1 MSFSASAQV
10 WSLIFWFLAV
20 INGLMAVSLV
30 LLGPRRMVR
39 RWLGITLLVMAVD
52 YGALGLWGWGGS
64 GGAMQAVAFAVAVAT
79 AAVLPLSLLAC
90 LLLFWRRVSAYV
102 RNGLLVL
109 AVLPLLLSSVDLLT
123 GEGLWY
129 VPPPEDPVALLSMIS
144 SPWQVYQG
152 YLYPFL
158 GVVYF
163 YLVPLLTL
171 VLLFYAAV
179 MNQVLSAKE
188 RATAWVLLVVGSV
201 ALAMQIGGAFSLVRM
216 LLSGVVLTAGWVHA
230 VMHELMEAWQR
241 RSHRLSARLIVAV
254 LASVLFV
261 AGVGGGAWLVLGR
274 ERVVRDVTARLR
286 AVNQAVKQT
295 LYTWLAWNGDVLG
308 NVLVQP
314 DVVSMVAARQEP
326 WLTMVAQLHPYVYL
340 ASTLGMDGLNVARS
354 DGMAP
359 VDYHEREW
367 FIRASRGTPLVFQRI
382 QGRTYGE
389 MALAIAAP
397 IRKTSG
403 EVVGVGMLA
412 VTLKDIVTQMWRF
425 VGEDADV
432 IYVVDEGGR
441 LLAYVGIGAVSLQE
455 DFSNEVP
462 VIMLRHGRT
471 GTVRFVDREG
481 ISWWAYA
488 DWVTLPRSDDRWGV
502 VVQRPAS
509 AVLAET
515 RRTQYLVWGGVLGG
529 GVLSFV
535 LFAFIA
541 FGTLYPLSQ
550 LAEEA
555 RAVAA
560 GERDQVTS
568 FDGRDEVAV
577 LARALNQI
585 VRQLQVL
592 RRDFEARV
600 EERTRQLERR
610 AEYLAVTGEVSRVA
624 ASILDVDEL
633 LDRVVHLIA
642 DRFHFYH
649 AGIFLLD
656 EAGEWA
662 VLRAASSE
670 GGRRMLARGHRL
682 RVGREGVVGYVS
694 ATGRPRIA
702 LDVAADEAWLPNPDL
717 PDTRSEMGLPLTAAG
732 GRVIGVLDVQSEEP
746 EAFTDEDIATLRI
759 LADQIAVAIV
769 NARLFRDNQRV
780 LEDLRRLY
788 GEEMARGWARRRRM
802 LRGYRYTGAGARPL
816 TDEEYDELGRDV
828 QRYLLEQVR
837 HSSGGSGTRPL
848 VHRDAERNLLFV
860 PLRFAGSV
868 LGMVRFRRSPERP
881 WTQHEVEFASK
892 AAVDIAQA
900 LENARLLSDARERA
914 TRDRLVGEIA
924 GRLRASLDMDVIM
937 QTAVQELGRVLG
949 AEMTLIQVSGPDGD
963 GGEEDRVDG

>member
-1 MSFSASAQV
+1 MTFSVSAQV
-10 WSLIFWFLAV
+10 WPLIFWLLAV
-20 INGLMAVSLV
+20 MDGVMAVSLM
-30 LLGPRRMVR
+30 LLGPRRTVR
-39 RWLGITLLVMAVD
+39 KWLGVALLVMAVD
-52 YGALGLWGWGGS
+52 NGALGLWSWGGS
-64 GGAMQAVAFAVAVAT
+64 SGTIQVVAFAVAVAT
-79 AAVLPLSLLAC
+79 AAVPPLSLLAC
-90 LLLFWRRVSAYV
+90 LALFRRRVSVYV
-102 RNGLLVL
+102 RGGLLVL
-109 AVLPLLLSSVDLLT
+109 AALPLLLSFVDLLT
-123 GEGLWY
+123 GAELWY
-129 VPPPEDPVALLSMIS
+129 VPPPEDSVAFLSMMNT
-144 SPWQVYQG
+144 PWRVYQG
-152 YLYPFL
+152 RLYPFL
-158 GVVYF
+158 GAVNF
-163 YLVPLLTL
+163 YLVSLSTL
-171 VLLFYAAV
+171 GVLFYAAA
-179 MNQVLSAKE
+179 MDHVLSTKE
-188 RATAWVLLVVGSV
+188 HATAWVLLGGVGV
-201 ALAMQIGGAFSLVRM
+201 ALALQIGGGVSLARM
-216 LLSGVVLTAGWVHA
+216 LLSSVVLTTGWIHTA
-230 VMHELMEAWQR
+230 MQELMEAWR
-241 RSHRLSARLIVAV
+241 RRGHRLSARLVVAV
-254 LASVLFV
+254 LAGVLLV
-261 AGVGGGAWLVLGR
+261 AGVGGGVWLALGR
-274 ERVVRDVTARLR
+274 ERVVRNVATRLR
-286 AVNQAVKQT
+286 AVNRAVRQT
-295 LYTWLAWNGDVLG
+295 LYTWLVWNGDLLG

-314 DVVSMVAARQEP
+314 DVVSMIAVRQEP
-326 WLTMVAQLHPYVYL
+326 WLTMVAQLHPHVYL
-340 ASTLGMDGLNVARS
+340 ASTLGMDGFNVARS

-367 FIRASRGTPLVFQRI
+367 FVRASQGTPLVFQRI

-389 MALAIAAP
+389 TALVIAAP

-432 IYVVDEGGR
+432 IYVVDEDGR
-441 LLAYVGIGAVSLQE
+441 LLAYVGVGGGSLQE
-455 DFSNEVP
+455 DYSNEVP
-462 VIMLRHGRT
+462 VIMLLHERT
-471 GTVRFVDREG
+471 GVIRFTDREG
-481 ISWWAYA
+481 ASWWAYA
-488 DWVTLPRSDDRWGV
+488 DWVTLPRSDTRWGV

-515 RRTQYLVWGGVLGG
+515 RRNQYPVLGVVLGG
-529 GVLSFV
+529 GVLSIL
-535 LFAFIA
+535 LFAFITV
-541 FGTLYPLSQ
+541 GTLHPLSQ

-555 RAVAA
+555 QAVAA
-560 GERDQVTS
+560 GERDQVTL

-585 VRQLQVL
+585 IRQLRVL

-717 PDTRSEMGLPLTAAG
+717 PQTRSEMGLPLTAAG

-769 NARLFRDNQRV
+769 NARLSGIISGCWRICAVCTVRRWSAVGRGDAGRCAVIATRARGRV
-780 LEDLRRLY
+780 PSPMRSMMSWGGMCSVICWSKCVIRRAAGERGRLSIGMRSVICCSCRCASRAVCWGWCVSNGRRSVPGRGMRWSSSLRRRWIL
-788 GEEMARGWARRRRM
+788 RRRWRM
-802 LRGYRYTGAGARPL
+802 PACFPTR
-816 TDEEYDELGRDV
+816 
-828 QRYLLEQVR
+828 
-837 HSSGGSGTRPL
+837 GSGRRVIGL
-848 VHRDAERNLLFV
+848 WVRSREGCV
-860 PLRFAGSV
+860 LRWI
-868 LGMVRFRRSPERP
+868 
-881 WTQHEVEFASK
+881 WT
-892 AAVDIAQA
+892 
-900 LENARLLSDARERA
+900 
-914 TRDRLVGEIA
+914 
-924 GRLRASLDMDVIM
+924 
-937 QTAVQELGRVLG
+937 
-949 AEMTLIQVSGPDGD
+949 
-963 GGEEDRVDG
+963 